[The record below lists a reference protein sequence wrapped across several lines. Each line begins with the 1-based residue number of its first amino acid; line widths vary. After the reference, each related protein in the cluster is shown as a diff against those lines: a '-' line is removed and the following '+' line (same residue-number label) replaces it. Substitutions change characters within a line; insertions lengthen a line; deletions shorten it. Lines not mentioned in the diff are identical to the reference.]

1 MTQFKE
7 KADQLGNHAG
17 ILTYPILM
25 AADILIHK
33 ANEVPVGDDQTQHL
47 ELTRNIV
54 ERFNNTYG
62 EIFPLPER
70 KTGKVGARL
79 MSLRHPENKMSKSN
93 DDLNGTIYFDDSK
106 DEIIKK
112 FKSSVTDSDDVIK
125 FDADSKKGISNLIDI
140 YSSLN
145 DLSHDEVENKF
156 ENLKYGEF
164 KIEVGESVVS
174 YLEPIREK
182 YNSMSN
188 GDIASLIKNNLE
200 EVKDSAKNTSKKIIS
215 KGSELKQR
223 MAKAYDKNI
232 AKKVSGVSGK
242 FSGAVKKIKDVAKK
256 ALPVGIAGAVGFGLG
271 KGTSGNKKGADEAQ
285 KKIEKDAAIDKQ
297 VDDYV
302 KKRQIPGG
310 PKKIDPKQFDSRGQK
325 TEPKPETKTETKP
338 KKMHS
343 IEKKNR
349 ARLGDAKVDALKA
362 KNKDFQAMKKGG
374 MSKDDFIKKY
384 PKSITAQK
392 AAGLRDHTEWDA
404 YDMVLEYLFS
414 TEQVSTLEE
423 ANYVMMEMDQTTIGD
438 IVKEVKVA
446 LNEDV

>member
-93 DDLNGTIYFDDSK
+93 DDLNGTIYFDDSQ

-200 EVKDSAKNTSKKIIS
+200 EVKDSAKKTMDEINS
-215 KGSELKQR
+215 
-223 MAKAYDKNI
+223 
-232 AKKVSGVSGK
+232 
-242 FSGAVKKIKDVAKK
+242 
-256 ALPVGIAGAVGFGLG
+256 ALGI
-271 KGTSGNKKGADEAQ
+271 
-285 KKIEKDAAIDKQ
+285 
-297 VDDYV
+297 
-302 KKRQIPGG
+302 
-310 PKKIDPKQFDSRGQK
+310 
-325 TEPKPETKTETKP
+325 
-338 KKMHS
+338 
-343 IEKKNR
+343 
-349 ARLGDAKVDALKA
+349 
-362 KNKDFQAMKKGG
+362 
-374 MSKDDFIKKY
+374 
-384 PKSITAQK
+384 
-392 AAGLRDHTEWDA
+392 
-404 YDMVLEYLFS
+404 
-414 TEQVSTLEE
+414 
-423 ANYVMMEMDQTTIGD
+423 
-438 IVKEVKVA
+438 
-446 LNEDV
+446 